1 MSVYIGKEFDVAT
14 NKEYKKQDA
23 AEAAAK
29 KNNFAVFSENG
40 EVLKDYRP
48 VEEKPENEPDTKPQD
63 YAEDTESTEEQDTET
78 DVFFGVPAK
87 RCAGEIKRI
96 FPGSIRVRN
105 RPAWD
110 NDAVRGAT
118 TFTTK
123 KVTHI
128 LEVDGK
134 TMYRTADGY
143 FITGAPELV
152 EFTKM

>member
-1 MSVYIGKEFDVAT
+1 MSVYIGKEFDVAI

-29 KNNFAVFSENG
+29 KNNFAVFSEKG

-48 VEEKPENEPDTKPQD
+48 VEKKSENEPDTKPQD
-63 YAEDTESTEEQDTET
+63 YTESTEEQDTKT
-78 DVFFGVPAK
+78 DMFFGVPAK

-118 TFTTK
+118 TFSTK
-123 KVTHI
+123 TVTHI
-128 LEVDGK
+128 LTVDGK

-143 FITGAPELV
+143 FISGAPELV

>member
-48 VEEKPENEPDTKPQD
+48 MEEKLENEPDTKPQD
-63 YAEDTESTEEQDTET
+63 YTEDTESTEEQ
-78 DVFFGVPAK
+78 
-87 RCAGEIKRI
+87 EIKRI

-143 FITGAPELV
+143 FITGVPELV

>member
-14 NKEYKKQDA
+14 NKEYKKHDA

-29 KNNFAVFSENG
+29 KNSFAVFSENG

-48 VEEKPENEPDTKPQD
+48 VEEKLENEPDTKPQD
-63 YAEDTESTEEQDTET
+63 YTESTEEQDNET
-78 DVFFGVPAK
+78 DMFFGVPAK
-87 RCAGEIKRI
+87 RYTGEIKRI

-105 RPAWD
+105 RPAWE

-143 FITGAPELV
+143 FVTGAPELV

>member
-1 MSVYIGKEFDVAT
+1 MSVYIGKEFDTAT

-29 KNNFAVFSENG
+29 KNNFAVFTENG

-48 VEEKPENEPDTKPQD
+48 VEEKPENEPDTKLQD
-63 YAEDTESTEEQDTET
+63 YTESTEEQDTKT
-78 DVFFGVPAK
+78 DMFFGVPAK

-118 TFTTK
+118 TFSTK
-123 KVTHI
+123 TVTHI
-128 LEVDGK
+128 LTVDGK

-143 FITGAPELV
+143 FISGAPELV

>member
-1 MSVYIGKEFDVAT
+1 MSVYIGKEFDVAI

-29 KNNFAVFSENG
+29 KNNFAVFSEKG

-48 VEEKPENEPDTKPQD
+48 VEKKSENEPDTKPQD
-63 YAEDTESTEEQDTET
+63 YTESTEEQDTKT
-78 DVFFGVPAK
+78 DMFFGVPAK

-105 RPAWD
+105 RPAWGS
-110 NDAVRGAT
+110 DAVRGAT

-128 LEVDGK
+128 LDVDGK

-143 FITGAPELV
+143 FVTGAPELV

>member
-1 MSVYIGKEFDVAT
+1 MSIYIGNKFDIAN

-29 KNNFAVFSENG
+29 KNSFAVFSENG
-40 EVLKDYRP
+40 EVLKDYRT
-48 VEEKPENEPDTKPQD
+48 VEEKPENEPDTKLQD
-63 YAEDTESTEEQDTET
+63 YTESTEEQDTKT
-78 DVFFGVPAK
+78 DMFFGVPAK

-105 RPAWD
+105 RPAWGS
-110 NDAVRGAT
+110 DAVRGAT

-128 LEVDGK
+128 LDVDGK

-143 FITGAPELV
+143 FVTGAPELV

>member
-1 MSVYIGKEFDVAT
+1 MSVYIGKEFDTAT

-48 VEEKPENEPDTKPQD
+48 VEEKTENEPDTKPQN
-63 YAEDTESTEEQDTET
+63 YTESAEEQDTET
-78 DVFFGVPAK
+78 DMFFGVHAK

-105 RPAWD
+105 RPAWESD
-110 NDAVRGAT
+110 VVRGAT

-128 LEVDGK
+128 LDVDGK

-143 FITGAPELV
+143 FVTGAPELV